1 MGVLVDDLLLLA
13 RLDQQRPMEK
23 APVDV
28 GSVAREAVEA
38 ARAAAPERRV
48 NVEAPRLGPRGAT
61 ATPSRLRQVITNL
74 LDNALAYSPDGSP
87 VTVTVAAVDHDGP
100 TVRRRRGDRPGP
112 RV

>member
-1 MGVLVDDLLLLA
+1 MGLLVDDLLLLA

-28 GSVAREAVEA
+28 GSVA
-38 ARAAAPERRV
+38 ARRRRGRPRRRPRAPRSH
-48 NVEAPRLGPRGAT
+48 VEAPGAR
-61 ATPSRLRQVITNL
+61 PSMVVTGDAVRLRQVITNL

-100 TVRRRRGDRPGP
+100 TRPSP
-112 RV
+112 SR